1 MTKLFRQIANVRP
14 LCCLFLEKQ
23 KKGSMTN
30 IMTNIMR
37 WQDTPTR
44 GVKKA
49 DSILHARHAYKM
61 EISRYTFRA
70 NTESFD
76 MALPVE
82 LHEQSVNIQLT
93 GSSFHS
99 LGKAC
104 IPHAPNVIDNLQ
116 TQTRLYRT
124 STQVH
129 VGNMHIP
136 CTT

>member
-1 MTKLFRQIANVRP
+1 MANVRP
-14 LCCLFLEKQ
+14 LSCLFLEKE

-37 WQDTPTR
+37 WQDTSTR

-61 EISRYTFRA
+61 EVTRYTANKQSWGLHTSRA

-82 LHEQSVNIQLT
+82 LHEQPVNIQLT
-93 GSSFHS
+93 GSAFHS

-104 IPHAPNVIDNLQ
+104 IPHAPKCD
-116 TQTRLYRT
+116 R
-124 STQVH
+124 
-129 VGNMHIP
+129 
-136 CTT
+136 